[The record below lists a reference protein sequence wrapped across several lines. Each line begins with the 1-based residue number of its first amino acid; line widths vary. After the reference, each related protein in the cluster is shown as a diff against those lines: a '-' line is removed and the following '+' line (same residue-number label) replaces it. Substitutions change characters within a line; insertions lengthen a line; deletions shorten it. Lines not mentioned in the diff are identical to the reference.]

1 MSAAVSPLTPVDTRT
16 LELASRRVFDRAS
29 SLVGWGT
36 GSVFDYFHRHHPVR
50 LDALVD
56 SDATR
61 WGQLRGDIEI
71 TNPQELAHDA
81 TRAGANPFVIIYS
94 SFWPEIQQA
103 LARIAPIPSLPASAV
118 FADTATRAKLAW
130 TELLQPNA
138 RPRRMTRTHDAVVIQ
153 GPIVPGVTPQVL
165 RAMSALH
172 PDNLLVLSTWD
183 DTSEDL
189 LAACAPFVDDVVLSA
204 HPEPLGVQ
212 NRNCQIVS
220 THAGI
225 ARAIEHGARAV
236 MKTRTDLAVLNPDV
250 FAQARWWLGRMV
262 SPAAHAI
269 GLRDRL
275 IVPSTFTRK
284 YFLYHPSDLVML
296 GEASDMLTYWSAP
309 LDPRSGTLLSPEW
322 VDQPISR
329 VNMSGNPTESY
340 LGLAFCRAIGR
351 PVTGTLRDSWAF
363 YRDFFAV
370 VDNDWFDL
378 LWFKNLS
385 IPDAAL
391 RSGVRQTMSHAAWL
405 ALQTDPQSV
414 ERTPDVDTDHVSLRA
429 LSGAAS

>member
-1 MSAAVSPLTPVDTRT
+1 MSAAVPLPTPTPIDSHA
-16 LELASRRVFDRAS
+16 LELASRRLFDRSS

-36 GSVFDYFHRHHPVR
+36 GSVYDYFHRHHPVR

-61 WGQLRGDIEI
+61 WGQLRDGLEI
-71 TNPQELAHDA
+71 TNPQDLTRHAGPDA
-81 TRAGANPFVIIYS
+81 FVIIYS

-103 LARIAPIPSLPASAV
+103 LARIAPLSSLPASAV
-118 FADTATRAKLAW
+118 FADTATRAKVAW
-130 TELLQPNA
+130 AERLHSQAL
-138 RPRRMTRTHDAVVIQ
+138 PRRVSRTQDAIVVQ
-153 GPIVPGVTPQVL
+153 GPIDASTTPRVL
-165 RAMSALH
+165 GAMSALY
-172 PDNLLVLSTWD
+172 PDSLIVLSTWD
-183 DTSEDL
+183 DTPAEL
-189 LAACAPFVDDVVLSA
+189 LAACRPLVDDVVINA
-204 HPEPLGVQ
+204 PPKPVGVQ

-225 ARAIEHGARAV
+225 VRAIERGARTI
-236 MKTRTDLAVLNPDV
+236 MKTRTDLAILNGNV
-250 FAQARWWLGRMV
+250 FAQARWWLDHMV
-262 SPAAHAI
+262 SPAARAI

-296 GEASDMLTYWSAP
+296 GDASDMLTYWSAS
-309 LDPRSGTLLSPEW
+309 LDPRSGQLMSPEW

-329 VNMSGNPTESY
+329 VNMSGHPTESY
-340 LGLAFCRAIGR
+340 LGLAFCKAIGR

-363 YRDFFAV
+363 YRDLFAV

-378 LWFKNLS
+378 VWFKNLS

-391 RSGVRQTMSHAAWL
+391 RGGVRQTMTHAAWL
-405 ALQTDPQSV
+405 ALQGDARAIDRAS
-414 ERTPDVDTDHVSLRA
+414 DVDTDQVSLRA